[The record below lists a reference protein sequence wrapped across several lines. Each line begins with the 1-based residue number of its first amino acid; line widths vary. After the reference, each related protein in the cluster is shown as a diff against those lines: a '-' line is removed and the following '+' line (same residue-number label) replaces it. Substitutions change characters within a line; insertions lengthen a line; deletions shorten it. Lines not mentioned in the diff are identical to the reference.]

1 MTFGGFFW
9 AFDFQPI
16 VILLINLSF
25 KCFIFHLYALVS
37 LVVVVDLSDLQSIDL
52 AGTWRHDI
60 INNVYLSDD
69 SELINQNKNQTDIMK
84 SLPILLVGSK
94 LDKVYQNLSHLIFK

>member
-1 MTFGGFFW
+1 M
-9 AFDFQPI
+9 
-16 VILLINLSF
+16 
-25 KCFIFHLYALVS
+25 
-37 LVVVVDLSDLQSIDL
+37 VDLSDLQSIDM

-69 SELINQNKNQTDIMK
+69 SELINQNKNQTEIKK

-94 LDKVYQNLSHLIFK
+94 LDKVQVYDPLTIMNFLVGSNDIMLCSAHDVSFIK